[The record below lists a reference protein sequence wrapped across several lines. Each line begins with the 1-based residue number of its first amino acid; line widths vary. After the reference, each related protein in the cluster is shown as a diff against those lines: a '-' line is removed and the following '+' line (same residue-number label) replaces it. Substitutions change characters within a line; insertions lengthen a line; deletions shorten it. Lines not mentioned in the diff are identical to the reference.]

1 MEYDLLESMKENS
14 RNLVITFTK
23 RIYQTAI
30 PTSMTLIYNSRK
42 HEDQILIAD
51 TQMKF
56 RIFDKNTF
64 EILATF
70 MGPIYDSYVKQ
81 FVSKKEFFNIY
92 FHLWSFKI
100 LFSFLFSFLWKNGCY
115 FVSLLLLSILIAS
128 HVSLSL
134 LRLFFLEFL
143 FNLICKDILSAFII
157 RFV

>member
-1 MEYDLLESMKENS
+1 MQQIVEYDLLESMKENS

-81 FVSKKEFFNIY
+81 FVSKKKISIFIFICGVLKFYTFFVEI
-92 FHLWSFKI
+92 
-100 LFSFLFSFLWKNGCY
+100 
-115 FVSLLLLSILIAS
+115 
-128 HVSLSL
+128 
-134 LRLFFLEFL
+134 
-143 FNLICKDILSAFII
+143 
-157 RFV
+157 

>member
-1 MEYDLLESMKENS
+1 MQQIVEYDLLESMKENS

-42 HEDQILIAD
+42 NEDQILIAD
-51 TQMKF
+51 SQLKF

-81 FVSKKEFFNIY
+81 FVSKNFNIY
-92 FHLWSFKI
+92 IVDMRFFCFTLSF
-100 LFSFLFSFLWKNGCY
+100 
-115 FVSLLLLSILIAS
+115 
-128 HVSLSL
+128 
-134 LRLFFLEFL
+134 
-143 FNLICKDILSAFII
+143 ICAEY
-157 RFV
+157 

>member
-1 MEYDLLESMKENS
+1 MQQIVEYDLLESMKENS

-42 HEDQILIAD
+42 NEDQILIAD
-51 TQMKF
+51 SQLKF

-81 FVSKKEFFNIY
+81 FVSKNFNIY
-92 FHLWSFKI
+92 IVDMRFLC
-100 LFSFLFSFLWKNGCY
+100 FSFLFIYGALNFLNFILVIMEFGCS
-115 FVSLLLLSILIAS
+115 FVSQ
-128 HVSLSL
+128 
-134 LRLFFLEFL
+134 
-143 FNLICKDILSAFII
+143 SAA
-157 RFV
+157 